1 MAMDLNPVKDNY
13 LTVEDVAKYMN
24 VSIKTVYHWC
34 STGYLPSIKFGHLV
48 RIDKNELLSRI
59 EQIKNQPKIS

>member
-1 MAMDLNPVKDNY
+1 MPEDITNSNNQY
-13 LTVEDVAKYMN
+13 LTPEDVACYMKIS
-24 VSIKTVYHWC
+24 VKTVYHWC